1 MVKWLLLIVCCLIL
15 YLFIDTNYCPE
26 YAKCRK
32 FKEVYS
38 SSEDFCNTVWDSSFN
53 VTTDPNCIS
62 FTFNTTTNPNKKV
75 ADFYSVSGISQT
87 KYSSILMA
95 LTILAFFKNQN

>member
-1 MVKWLLLIVCCLIL
+1 
-15 YLFIDTNYCPE
+15 
-26 YAKCRK
+26 
-32 FKEVYS
+32 
-38 SSEDFCNTVWDSSFN
+38 